1 MMTSCS
7 AALPVPP
14 RFSLTKTPMPEQ
26 SVEQR
31 LTNFDEVELGYTPEQ
46 AMQVFCPASCWPGCP
61 SSWSSSPTPSFA

>member
-26 SVEQR
+26 SIEQR
-31 LTNFDEVELGYTPEQ
+31 LTNFDEGELGYTPEQ
-46 AMQVFCPASCWPGCP
+46 AMQVFCPASC
-61 SSWSSSPTPSFA
+61 

>member
-1 MMTSCS
+1 MTNSPSCRRAAQMMTSCS

-14 RFSLTKTPMPEQ
+14 RFSLTKTPMPKQ

-46 AMQVFCPASCWPGCP
+46 AMQVFCPASC
-61 SSWSSSPTPSFA
+61 

>member
-46 AMQVFCPASCWPGCP
+46 AMQVFCLASCCPGCP
-61 SSWSSSPTPSFA
+61 SSWRSSPTPSFA